1 MQVYFKFAETIR
13 KIMNLEE
20 QINADIKKAMLAKES
35 GKLEALRAIK
45 AALLL
50 LKTSPEGT
58 SEAIEIKTLQKMIKQ
73 RKETAELYINQQRKD
88 LADTELAQA
97 SVIEAYLPK
106 QMSEDEVKEEVQ
118 KVIQQVGAAGP
129 GDFGKVMGI
138 MSKQLA
144 GKVDGKTI
152 SQVVKQMLSN

>member
-1 MQVYFKFAETIR
+1 
-13 KIMNLEE
+13 MNLEE

>member
-1 MQVYFKFAETIR
+1 
-13 KIMNLEE
+13 MNLEE

-152 SQVVKQMLSN
+152 SQVVKQMLTN

>member
-13 KIMNLEE
+13 IIMNLEE

-152 SQVVKQMLSN
+152 SQVVKQMLTN

>member
-13 KIMNLEE
+13 IIMNLEE

-97 SVIEAYLPK
+97 TVIEAYLPK

>member
-1 MQVYFKFAETIR
+1 
-13 KIMNLEE
+13 MNLEE

-97 SVIEAYLPK
+97 TVIEAYLPK